1 MSEKEYKQ
9 KCENM
14 FIKNSILIN
23 ENETLKTENQQLKQQ
38 LAAITEDRDKW
49 KQRAID
55 TYGEC

>member
-38 LAAITEDRDKW
+38 LAEITKERDKW

>member
-14 FIKNSILIN
+14 FIKNSVLIN
-23 ENETLKTENQQLKQQ
+23 ENETLKAENQQLRQQ

-55 TYGEC
+55 TYCEC